1 MGIYWG
7 LYDDLLYLINIRGLE
22 QKKKNHADIFGSNVL
37 NLDPLL

>member
-22 QKKKNHADIFGSNVL
+22 QKKKHADIFGSNVL